1 MDWKRNFRALSAIL
15 GSQFVGG
22 DMLWLVAKEL
32 EHRLGEEVAHEFRIC
47 VTAGRLPNKHIHDF
61 MG

>member
-1 MDWKRNFRALSAIL
+1 
-15 GSQFVGG
+15 
-22 DMLWLVAKEL
+22 MLWLVAKEL
-32 EHRLGEEVAHEFRIC
+32 EHRLGEEVANTFRLY